1 MSVESM
7 CAVSENEVSVC
18 LCVQFTRTL
27 HAFSTV
33 TLAGLKNLVRYTED
47 IDIKIWFGWGM
58 VGPVQFRLVRG
69 GGVV

>member
-1 MSVESM
+1 MP
-7 CAVSENEVSVC
+7 
-18 LCVQFTRTL
+18 LCTIHQDAAI

-47 IDIKIWFGWGM
+47 IETNIWFGSGM
-58 VGPVQFRLVRG
+58 VGPVQFRLVLLFFSGGGGGKGRG